1 MDERASGGLLGSR
14 RHRLGN
20 VAAGAAVMLV
30 GAVGFVS
37 AGSVQ
42 GVSGTTHGLPPSFLP
57 RVVTGLLILTGLVI
71 ALSRSETRSVQD
83 ADDAPADWLRVGAS
97 LLAITLYVLLVAPLG
112 FVISSALYLAAQA
125 LILAPRGRKP
135 TITAVVVAV
144 ALPIPV
150 YLAFVRGLSVLL
162 PVGLFG

>member
-1 MDERASGGLLGSR
+1 MDERATTELPRSG
-14 RHRLGN
+14 RHRRGN

-42 GVSGTTHGLPPSFLP
+42 GVSGTTHGLPPSFVP
-57 RVVTGLLILTGLVI
+57 RVVTGLLFLTGLII
-71 ALSRSETRSVQD
+71 ALSRPETHPARET
-83 ADDAPADWLRVGAS
+83 DDGAADWLRVGAS
-97 LLAITLYVLLVAPLG
+97 MLAITLYVLLVAPLG
-112 FVISSALYLAAQA
+112 FVISSTLYVAAQA
-125 LILAPRGRKP
+125 LILAPRGRTP
-135 TITAVVVAV
+135 TIAAVVIAL